1 MREIEL
7 SSSVILGLLTPNGKE
22 GEGKYDDIFFVLNYV
37 FIINKT
43 YLLTYILMGYHQNK
57 IKNSQYNSTWY

>member
-22 GEGKYDDIFFVLNYV
+22 GEGKDDDIFFVLNYV

-43 YLLTYILMGYHQNK
+43 YLLIF
-57 IKNSQYNSTWY
+57 